1 MIPITNQQQ
10 LILII
15 NELLEEILEQ
25 IARETVE
32 YLRIYVD
39 TLWYQDHW
47 PDLYKRTYQLLDS
60 ITHSNI
66 QRNGNKFDISIY
78 FDSSKI
84 IPRWIEGNA
93 WNEHMGFDGSEFTMG
108 LVQTIEEGN
117 PSPFSPD
124 YAEEGIGMFE
134 ATDKWLDKELPKIA
148 KRIFKENGIDVV
160 IT

>member
-15 NELLEEILEQ
+15 NQLLEDILEQ
-25 IARETVE
+25 IAKEAVE

-39 TLWYQDHW
+39 TFWYQAHY
-47 PDLYKRTYQLLDS
+47 PNMYKRTRQMLDS
-60 ITHSNI
+60 ITHSEVK
-66 QRNGNKFDISIY
+66 RKGNKFDVSIY
-78 FDSSKI
+78 FDASQI
-84 IPRWIEGNA
+84 TPNFLGDGM
-93 WNEHMGFDGSEFTMG
+93 WNEHMSFSGEPFTVG
-108 LVQTIEEGN
+108 LVDTIELGN

-124 YAEEGIGMFE
+124 YAEEGIGMFAE
-134 ATDKWLDKELPKIA
+134 TDKWLDTEIPKIA